1 MAAAPSRPRYN
12 PAVSPSDEPSP
23 AVASPQTSGV
33 SPASWRGPAL
43 LLALASFVETLGF
56 GHLGAFTPLY
66 LRDLGLPPDAIHQW
80 TGLLAASSFVLGL
93 PLAPLWGVWADKYS
107 RKLIIIRS
115 TLGEG
120 IIFFLFSVAGAPWHL
135 LIARMLVG
143 FILGNTGV
151 MYAMLADLAP
161 RHQLA
166 FAIGWI
172 TAGGTL
178 GMSVGPFVG
187 GWLLT
192 RIDLS
197 QLYLLDA
204 LACWAVV
211 VFLLLLLPERRPAQ
225 RPQASTMELL
235 RALPTKVWG
244 TPAVPSLFGLYFVVF
259 LGMNMQMP
267 FVPLLVEA
275 VYEGP
280 DLPLAIGTVMLVVG
294 VLSAASGPLLGRLG
308 GRFGARPVLTIA
320 LAAGAV
326 AVAAQV
332 VAPDYGSVLAARSA
346 LGLVQGGAAPLVV
359 SMIAAAVPE
368 DRRASVLNIIL
379 FPAYFAW
386 LFGPLIGS
394 GLASMGIR
402 LAFAGAAVALVAAA
416 GLNLAVRMQT
426 PPPLRRG
433 LL

>member
-1 MAAAPSRPRYN
+1 MSPPDDASPTVSPPPPAPSVPT
-12 PAVSPSDEPSP
+12 V
-23 AVASPQTSGV
+23 
-33 SPASWRGPAL
+33 SWRGPAL

-66 LRDLGLPPDAIHQW
+66 LRDLGLPADAVPQW
-80 TGLLAASSFVLGL
+80 TGLLAAASFVLGL

-187 GWLLT
+187 GWLVP
-192 RIDLS
+192 RIGLG
-197 QLYLLDA
+197 QLYLMDA
-204 LACWAVV
+204 LACWMVLA
-211 VFLLLLLPERRPAQ
+211 LLVLALPERRPAQ
-225 RPQASTMELL
+225 RPEASTVELL
-235 RALPTKVWG
+235 RALPAKVWG
-244 TPAVPSLFGLYFVVF
+244 TPAVPSLFALYFVVF

-280 DLPLAIGTVMLVVG
+280 DLPLAIGAVMLAVG
-294 VLSAASGPLLGRLG
+294 ILSAASGPLLGRLG
-308 GRFGARPVLTIA
+308 GRFGARPVLTVA

-332 VAPDYGSVLAARSA
+332 VVPDYGSVLAARSA

-368 DRRASVLNIIL
+368 DRRASVLNVIL

-386 LFGPLIGS
+386 HS
-394 GLASMGIR
+394 AR
-402 LAFAGAAVALVAAA
+402 
-416 GLNLAVRMQT
+416 
-426 PPPLRRG
+426 
-433 LL
+433 